1 MGESRHD
8 ALLESL
14 PHGVLDQVRQ
24 RFRVGL
30 GREAVALALEPRAQ
44 DVGVFD
50 DPVVDQGE
58 RAAAVAVRVRVTL
71 GRGTMRR
78 PTRVADAAAA
88 VQWRLGQK
96 VPQAPDASRQLAGLD
111 PTSVQD
117 RDSGGV
123 VAAIFEP
130 AQALH
135 QNRCR
140 FPRPDVPDDSTHR
153 SRVLCL
159 EFEERF
165 PRDRETEAGEPGEPG
180 AAQGLGRGAPTAR
193 LPAAS
198 EARGPQLHAGSIH
211 VPLAPFKFEARPRS
225 RALTLPLPIRPH
237 NGLAMVHLARACRA
251 ATACPLRS
259 RGRPAASRPRISRRL
274 RRGRVHAPRP
284 RVCR

>member
-1 MGESRHD
+1 
-8 ALLESL
+8 
-14 PHGVLDQVRQ
+14 
-24 RFRVGL
+24 
-30 GREAVALALEPRAQ
+30 EAVTLALEPRAQ
-44 DVGVFD
+44 DGGVFA
-50 DPVVDQGE
+50 DPVVGQGE

-165 PRDRETEAGEPGEPG
+165 PRDRETEAGELGEPG
-180 AAQGLGRGAPTAR
+180 PAQGPGRGAPTAR

-198 EARGPQLHAGSIH
+198 GPRGPRLHAGAIH
-211 VPLAPFKFEARPRS
+211 VPLAPFNFEARPRS
-225 RALTLPLPIRPH
+225 RALTPPLPIRP
-237 NGLAMVHLARACRA
+237 L
-251 ATACPLRS
+251 
-259 RGRPAASRPRISRRL
+259 
-274 RRGRVHAPRP
+274 
-284 RVCR
+284 